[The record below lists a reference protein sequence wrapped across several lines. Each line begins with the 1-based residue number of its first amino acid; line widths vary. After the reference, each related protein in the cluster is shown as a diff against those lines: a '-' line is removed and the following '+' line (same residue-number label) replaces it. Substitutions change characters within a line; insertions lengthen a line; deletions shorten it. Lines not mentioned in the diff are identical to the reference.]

1 MKNVVTDD
9 FKRKRAY
16 KITFLFVLVALGFTI
31 LYLTLFFFSTSTR
44 QTPSLYAKETDFAIR
59 GDIIS
64 KNGFTLAHSNKIYR
78 AEVDTRNIDPAKKDL
93 FIKLFSIYSGMS
105 EKEVRKKIASKKAG
119 RVVLSYNIDSKTA
132 KYLKQLS
139 RKLYKYRIFIQYRNP
154 KTGFAFTRGMDVV
167 EEGEV
172 RVYPNG
178 DILTPVIGHIH
189 KKQDKR
195 IKIYGV
201 KGIERF
207 YEKKLHPFK
216 DGVIRGKR
224 DVAGHIILN
233 KQSHIE
239 RRVDGYNVRLNVD
252 LKVQAFVEKM
262 LDKMVKEIDAK
273 EIMCA
278 VMDSRTGK
286 ILSIASSNRYI
297 PDHITKKTTP
307 HRFTSFV
314 EHTYEPGS
322 VMKVVTYAM
331 LLKEK
336 KLNPYELVR
345 TYNGRYKL
353 GRKTITDEHRYEWLS
368 AQDVIVHSSNV
379 GIAQIA
385 QRLNQAEFYKG
396 LKSFGFSES
405 SGVDLPYEQ
414 IGTIPSM
421 ARMKAKIYKAT
432 VGYGYGLSANFMQIL
447 KAYNAFNNDGKLVS
461 PRIASKMESRL
472 EDKSYVIFQPHDK
485 QVIPASVAAVVNK
498 TLIKTVQKGTG
509 RATIIEGLTIG
520 GKTGTSH
527 ISEHGRYVKKYN
539 SSFFGFVNDKKHK
552 YTIGVTV
559 IKPKKKHFA
568 SQTAVPTFKK
578 TVEIL
583 IDEGYLEPEII
594 AEHIPENGEK
604 NKH

>member
-1 MKNVVTDD
+1 
-9 FKRKRAY
+9 
-16 KITFLFVLVALGFTI
+16 LGFII
-31 LYLTLFFFSTSTR
+31 LFTTFFFFASSSR
-44 QTPSLYAKETDFAIR
+44 KIPSLYAKETDFAIR

-64 KNGFTLAHSNKIYR
+64 KNGFTLAHSKKIYR
-78 AEVDTRNIDPAKKDL
+78 AEVDTRNIDPAKEDL
-93 FIKLFSIYSGMS
+93 FVKLFSIYSGID
-105 EKEVRKKIASKKAG
+105 EKVVAKKLNTKRKG
-119 RVVLSYNIDSKTA
+119 RVVLSFDIDSKTA

-139 RKLYKYRIFIQYRNP
+139 RKLYKYRIFIEYRNP
-154 KTGFAFTRGMDVV
+154 KTGFSFTRGMDIV

-172 RVYPNG
+172 RTYPNG
-178 DILTPVIGHIH
+178 DILTPVLGHVRT
-189 KKQDKR
+189 KQDKR
-195 IKIYGV
+195 IYHYGV

-216 DGVIRGKR
+216 DGFIRGKR
-224 DVAGHIILN
+224 DIAGHIILN

-239 RRVDGYNVRLNVD
+239 RRADGYNIRLNID
-252 LKVQAFVEKM
+252 LKVQTFIEKM
-262 LDKMVKEIDAK
+262 LVNMQHELDST

-278 VMDSRTGK
+278 VMDSKTGK
-286 ILSIASSNRYI
+286 IISIASSNKYI
-297 PDHITKKTTP
+297 PDHITKRSAK

-322 VMKVVTYAM
+322 VMKVITYAM

-345 TYNGRYKL
+345 TFNGRYKI

-379 GIAQIA
+379 GMAQLA
-385 QRLNQAEFYKG
+385 QRLNQAEFFKG
-396 LKSFGFSES
+396 LKSFGFSEP
-405 SGVDLPYEQ
+405 SGIDLPYEQ
-414 IGTIPSM
+414 IGKIPPM

-432 VGYGYGLSANFMQIL
+432 VGYGYGMSANFIQVL

-461 PRIASKMESRL
+461 PRIADKLESRL
-472 EDKSYVIFQPHDK
+472 EDKSYVIFKPHDK
-485 QVIPASVAAVVNK
+485 QVVPASVAAVVKK

-509 RATIIEGLTIG
+509 RATIIEGLEIG

-527 ISEHGRYVKKYN
+527 ISEKGRYVKKYN

-559 IKPKKKHFA
+559 IKPKTKHFA
-568 SQTAVPTFKK
+568 SQTAVPTFKSI
-578 TVEIL
+578 VHIL
-583 IDEGYLEPEII
+583 IDEGYLEPEILMEK
-594 AEHIPENGEK
+594 APTKAEK
-604 NKH
+604 NKTH